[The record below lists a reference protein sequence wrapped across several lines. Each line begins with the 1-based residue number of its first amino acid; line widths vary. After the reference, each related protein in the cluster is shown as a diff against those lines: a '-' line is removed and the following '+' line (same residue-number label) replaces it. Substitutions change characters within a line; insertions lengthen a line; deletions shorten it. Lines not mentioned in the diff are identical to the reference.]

1 MLKTKMRSIDL
12 AVHHSV
18 ACWLNKNE
26 PLIGKKIRCWSQLAR
41 DNIQT
46 VDGIKGKRAYIPGD
60 GPQIQKSMIIGV
72 NDPILGGNSI
82 WISIWFGY
90 ISLHSNHLFEISDT
104 STSLQDKEPNEF
116 HHLTAKNSLSVT
128 MPEPPFI

>member
-1 MLKTKMRSIDL
+1 
-12 AVHHSV
+12 
-18 ACWLNKNE
+18 
-26 PLIGKKIRCWSQLAR
+26 LAR

-82 WISIWFGY
+82 
-90 ISLHSNHLFEISDT
+90 
-104 STSLQDKEPNEF
+104 
-116 HHLTAKNSLSVT
+116 
-128 MPEPPFI
+128 